1 MSILLSQCC
10 VLQKTYGKSQAEIET
25 LVEGFNMILGDRD
38 AMDDIQ
44 KAFMEYMKHNA
55 DIPAP
60 SDIVKILKKIRHMK
74 GVKVLL

>member
-1 MSILLSQCC
+1 
-10 VLQKTYGKSQAEIET
+10 
-25 LVEGFNMILGDRD
+25 MILGDRD